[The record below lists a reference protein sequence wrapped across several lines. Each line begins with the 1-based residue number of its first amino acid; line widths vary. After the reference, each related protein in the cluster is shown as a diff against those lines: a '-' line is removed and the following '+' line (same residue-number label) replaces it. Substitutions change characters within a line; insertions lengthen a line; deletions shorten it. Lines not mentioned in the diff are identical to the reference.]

1 MDTDALSARR
11 LIILWLTLCL
21 AALFLTGCG
30 SSEPAAPDEQ
40 VIIRTPRP
48 TFTPTVAPAAA
59 PAAPEDPAVPQSGG
73 ETGIAPAGAP
83 AAAAPGNAAPPLAPA
98 TGRLR
103 EGGVFGR
110 RSPDRNSDPLAFLE
124 QGAEFDV
131 IGRDGTGD
139 WWQLCCL
146 EDEVPIWVAEE
157 FIETSGDV
165 GSLPIRTGDEAI
177 AVTSA
182 PEQPTPTPLAPAT
195 EAPAAAQAP
204 ATATPA
210 PVEIA
215 ATEMPTEMP
224 TEAPAEAA
232 TAAPGFEF
240 VLVGQEQFPE
250 ENNLVRIF
258 LFVSNADATALPGY
272 TLSVKKDGA
281 ILPVTVVSSDAAG
294 YTWPVANPRQRFQ
307 NFKVEFPNLQAPG
320 AWEVQLVDGG
330 GSPKGPPALFTL
342 AGGDTNREFYVRY
355 ERP

>member
-11 LIILWLTLCL
+11 LLVLGLTICL
-21 AALFLTGCG
+21 AALVLAGCG
-30 SSEPAAPDEQ
+30 GNEPAAPDEQ

-59 PAAPEDPAVPQSGG
+59 PDTPDTGVPAVPQTNG
-73 ETGIAPAGAP
+73 ETGAAPANAPAGA
-83 AAAAPGNAAPPLAPA
+83 AALASATPPLAPI

-110 RSPDRNSDPLAFLE
+110 RLPDRNSDPLAFLE
-124 QGAEFDV
+124 QGAEFAV

-146 EDEVPIWVAEE
+146 EEEVPIWVAEE
-157 FIETSGDV
+157 FIETSGNV

-177 AVTSA
+177 AVTPA
-182 PEQPTPTPLAPAT
+182 PEQPTPAPLAAAT
-195 EAPAAAQAP
+195 EVPAAVPAP

-210 PVEIA
+210 PAESA
-215 ATEMPTEMP
+215 A
-224 TEAPAEAA
+224 TEAPAEVA
-232 TAAPGFEF
+232 TVSPGFEF

-250 ENNLVRIF
+250 GNNLVRIF
-258 LFVSNADATALPGY
+258 LFVSDADATALPGY

-281 ILPVTVVSSDAAG
+281 VLPVTAVSSDAAG

-307 NFKVEFPNLQAPG
+307 NFKVEFPNMQAPG
-320 AWEVQLVDGG
+320 AWEVQLVDGS
-330 GSPKGPPALFTL
+330 GSGKGPAALFTL
-342 AGGDTNREFYVRY
+342 VAGDTNREFYVRY

>member
-11 LIILWLTLCL
+11 LMILWLTLCL
-21 AALFLTGCG
+21 AALVLAGCG
-30 SSEPAAPDEQ
+30 GNEPAAPDEQ

-48 TFTPTVAPAAA
+48 TFTPTVAPAAVLA
-59 PAAPEDPAVPQSGG
+59 DIGVQAVPQTGG
-73 ETGIAPAGAP
+73 ETGAASANAPATEVL
-83 AAAAPGNAAPPLAPA
+83 PGNATPPLAPA

-177 AVTSA
+177 AVTPPPA
-182 PEQPTPTPLAPAT
+182 QPTPAPLAAVT
-195 EAPAAAQAP
+195 DAPAAVQAP
-204 ATATPA
+204 ATAALAP
-210 PVEIA
+210 PVESVA
-215 ATEMPTEMP
+215 

-258 LFVSNADATALPGY
+258 LFVSDVDATALPGY

-320 AWEVQLVDGG
+320 AWEVQLVDGS

-342 AGGDTNREFYVRY
+342 AAGDTNREFYVRY

>member
-1 MDTDALSARR
+1 M
-11 LIILWLTLCL
+11 
-21 AALFLTGCG
+21 
-30 SSEPAAPDEQ
+30 
-40 VIIRTPRP
+40 
-48 TFTPTVAPAAA
+48 
-59 PAAPEDPAVPQSGG
+59 
-73 ETGIAPAGAP
+73 
-83 AAAAPGNAAPPLAPA
+83 
-98 TGRLR
+98 
-103 EGGVFGR
+103 
-110 RSPDRNSDPLAFLE
+110 
-124 QGAEFDV
+124 
-131 IGRDGTGD
+131 
-139 WWQLCCL
+139 
-146 EDEVPIWVAEE
+146 PIWVAEE

-177 AVTSA
+177 AVIPA
-182 PEQPTPTPLAPAT
+182 PAQPTPAPLAAAT
-195 EAPAAAQAP
+195 EAPAAVQAP

-210 PVEIA
+210 LAESA
-215 ATEMPTEMP
+215 ATE
-224 TEAPAEAA
+224 APVEVPPVEVPPV
-232 TAAPGFEF
+232 APGFDF

-258 LFVSNADATALPGY
+258 LFVSDADAMALPGY

-342 AGGDTNREFYVRY
+342 AAGDTNREFYVRY

>member
-11 LIILWLTLCL
+11 LTILWLTFCL
-21 AALFLTGCG
+21 AALFLAGCG
-30 SSEPAAPDEQ
+30 GNEPAAPDEQ

-48 TFTPTVAPAAA
+48 TFTPTVAPAAV
-59 PAAPEDPAVPQSGG
+59 PADTGVPAVPQTGG
-73 ETGIAPAGAP
+73 ETGAAPANAP
-83 AAAAPGNAAPPLAPA
+83 AAEAAPGNAAPPSAPA

-177 AVTSA
+177 AVTPA
-182 PEQPTPTPLAPAT
+182 QEQPTPAPPAAAT
-195 EAPAAAQAP
+195 EAPAAVQAP
-204 ATATPA
+204 ATATLAPA
-210 PVEIA
+210 ESA
-215 ATEMPTEMP
+215 A

-258 LFVSNADATALPGY
+258 LFVSDADATALPGY

-342 AGGDTNREFYVRY
+342 AAGDMNREFYVRY